1 MTERSTGMNS
11 SSFFRADSGVYKYFS
26 IKEARWRNKEP
37 FRSAWVISA
46 VTEAARTQAREL
58 LKRS

>member
-11 SSFFRADSGVYKYFS
+11 SSFFKADSGVYKYFS

-37 FRSAWVISA
+37 FRSAWLISA
-46 VTEAARTQAREL
+46 VTEAAMVSEGT
-58 LKRS
+58 